1 MLPKLRS
8 RVKIEQSLGSRQVAR
23 AGYLRIGSRIKIIAN
38 IVVGN
43 IGGAARSSSKGEI
56 RVIHSLFI
64 LDNFDRSIMSLRHPM
79 HKAAIR
85 IRI

>member
-23 AGYLRIGSRIKIIAN
+23 AGYLRIGSRIKIVAN

-43 IGGAARSSSKGEI
+43 IGAARSSSKGEI